1 MAAAALEEKALRLGR
16 RPGSENEVVEALAV
30 AEQPAGF
37 GRRKAGE
44 LGGFQVGGDAVG
56 ALDERG
62 QVFRFARG
70 QAEAQPDRRHQA
82 LFEDLVVRADSALER
97 SDEVA
102 DARSEEHTSE
112 LQYIMRT
119 SYA

>member
-1 MAAAALEEKALRLGR
+1 MIR
-16 RPGSENEVVEALAV
+16 RPPRSTRTDTLFPYTTLFRSEVVEALAV

-97 SDEVA
+97 REDRKST
-102 DARSEEHTSE
+102 RLNSSH
-112 LQYIMRT
+112 
-119 SYA
+119 